1 MSTVDFSKFSA
12 MPLDLLHLEQGA
24 AGTRSG
30 SDQLFEAYLN
40 RAKSTP
46 AISDDQT
53 RTSISR
59 DDNRA
64 ATPKAENDRRSDEP
78 KKTSAKKEASD
89 DPVDDRVPLEKNDSK
104 DDAASAKDKSAR
116 KDDSSD
122 AASSAKSSNEGD
134 EKPKD
139 QNGVQSSDRNG
150 SKDNETNTIEKG
162 VAEEK
167 KKTEG
172 EGDILDLLAHSGN
185 AAQQI
190 IPAMAA
196 ASAEQQVKN
205 SQENK
210 TAGDSANETATAIQV
225 SATGEL
231 PGALGSEN
239 EKTTD
244 GKSSAASAEVV
255 AASNAAIAQNA
266 AGTQPTAVDDNG
278 NSVTA
283 PSGNGKTK
291 GKKSNDAAAEL
302 KAALRKQNAADDG
315 KSNANDASA
324 PTDAATG
331 NSPTDALKG
340 AAAVTPAT
348 AIAPPARDAM
358 KLVEKLDKATGT
370 TGGTEEVRSATPTQS
385 NQTSATR
392 ESAAA
397 KAAQG
402 PDTSSAD
409 FRAKFIE
416 RVEKA
421 FEAMGERT
429 GSLKLRLSPPELGS
443 LKLEVSV
450 QKGELKAR
458 IEAETPTARSLLLDN
473 LPALREKLAEQNINI
488 KQFDVDLT
496 DRQPGGMSQQT
507 FGQANSDSQ
516 RGNRFSPR
524 ANLSESAAPVSA
536 SAPSTARRAG
546 MGDGLNVIV

>member
-12 MPLDLLHLEQGA
+12 MPLDLLHLEQG
-24 AGTRSG
+24 GTGARSG

-40 RAKSTP
+40 RAKTAP
-46 AISDDQT
+46 AVSDDEK
-53 RTSISR
+53 RTSTSR
-59 DDNRA
+59 DDDRA
-64 ATPKAENDRRSDEP
+64 AAPKVKNDRRSDEP
-78 KKTSAKKEASD
+78 KKTSAKKEAAD
-89 DPVDDRVPLEKNDSK
+89 DPADGRESLAKSDSK
-104 DDAASAKDKSAR
+104 DDAASATDNSAR
-116 KDDSSD
+116 NDDSSD
-122 AASSAKSSNEGD
+122 ATATAKSSNEGD

-139 QNGVQSSDRNG
+139 QNGALSPDRNDA
-150 SKDNETNTIEKG
+150 KENETNALEKG

-172 EGDILDLLAHSGN
+172 EGGILDLLAQSGD
-185 AAQQI
+185 AVLQI
-190 IPAMAA
+190 IPAIAA
-196 ASAEQQVKN
+196 ASAQRQVEN
-205 SQENK
+205 SQETNA
-210 TAGDSANETATAIQV
+210 AGETTNETATAIQV

-231 PGALGSEN
+231 PGGLGSEN
-239 EKTTD
+239 AKTPDVKSAAANAAANAGTIAD
-244 GKSSAASAEVV
+244 AAGVIPQAASETAGDSTANSPGEGKSKAKKTGEAAV
-255 AASNAAIAQNA
+255 
-266 AGTQPTAVDDNG
+266 
-278 NSVTA
+278 
-283 PSGNGKTK
+283 
-291 GKKSNDAAAEL
+291 EL

-315 KSNANDASA
+315 KSNASDASA
-324 PTDAATG
+324 PTDAAAG

-340 AAAVTPAT
+340 AAAMTPT
-348 AIAPPARDAM
+348 TNAPPTPDAM
-358 KLVEKLDKATGT
+358 KLVEKLEKAAGT
-370 TGGTEEVRSATPTQS
+370 SGGAEEVRSATPTQS
-385 NQTSATR
+385 NPTPAAR
-392 ESAAA
+392 ESGAA

-402 PDTSSAD
+402 PDMSSAD

-429 GSLKLRLSPPELGS
+429 GSLKLRLSPAELGS

-450 QKGELKAR
+450 QKGELRAR

-507 FGQANSDSQ
+507 FGQSNSDSQ
-516 RGNRFSPR
+516 QRNRFSPR
-524 ANLSESAAPVSA
+524 ANLSESAAPA